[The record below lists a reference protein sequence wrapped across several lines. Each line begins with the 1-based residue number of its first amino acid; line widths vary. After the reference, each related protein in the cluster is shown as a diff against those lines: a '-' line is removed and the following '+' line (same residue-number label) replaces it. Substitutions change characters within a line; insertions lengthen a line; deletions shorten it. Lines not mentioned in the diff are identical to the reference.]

1 MTIKENSES
10 TLDIDASIFDQ
21 GGICVRGARAK
32 RFMDALYEVISA
44 VESLQASV
52 PLFVNTALG
61 LHEIDHRYAVES
73 FSKYVDRRLSLL
85 LSAAVNEDHID
96 FPVEDLDQELQS

>member
-1 MTIKENSES
+1 MTTVENFGPD
-10 TLDIDASIFDQ
+10 LGVDASIFEQ

-32 RFMDALYEVISA
+32 RFMDALYEVIA
-44 VESLQASV
+44 ACESLHASV